1 MTAILKSDFDID
13 PESRWCSSI
22 IGHKFDTT
30 IAVRAEESRAI
41 GELGIRNLRRLQYHD
56 PTAPGWRVI
65 GRLLRPV
72 EAVNAGEDSPPTTH
86 RRRAMA
92 DAIAVLLARCAEVGQ
107 TFRGWSTE
115 EWIHLLGRDQGRVL
129 PGTRPVGPAT
139 RSAPIS
145 PRTPICS
152 VPSPSSTSSVASN
165 ESLCRG
171 ESLVATGSAVR
182 STGFVKCSP
191 SGR

>member
-1 MTAILKSDFDID
+1 MTAIFKPDFDID
-13 PESRWCSSI
+13 PKSHWCSPI
-22 IGHKFDTT
+22 IGHRFDTT
-30 IAVRAEESRAI
+30 IAVRAAESRAI
-41 GELGIRNLRRLQYHD
+41 DKLGIRNLQRLQCHD
-56 PTAPGWRVI
+56 PTAPGWRVT
-65 GRLLRPV
+65 GRLLRPL
-72 EAVNAGEDSPPTTH
+72 EAVNARPDSPPTEH
-86 RRRAMA
+86 RRRAMK
-92 DAIAVLLARCAEVGQ
+92 DAIAVLTRCDEVGQ
-107 TFRGWSTE
+107 IFWSWSTE

-129 PGTRPVGPAT
+129 PGTLPVGPAT
-139 RSAPIS
+139 RSAPTS